1 MNKKEW
7 LEAKNKMIGASE
19 IYSLVFEY
27 YIENNYQEFIKNFPN
42 LANDKIKKEQ
52 PFLTATQLLINKK
65 YNLSN
70 EINKVDSI
78 FGNLMED
85 YIIEKIKNDV
95 NFDIIEKN
103 IDEDGKYN
111 LKINDNFHPKACATP
126 DGIITIN
133 DSFETECGAI
143 INQPTKAVLE
153 LKTARLDTTSD
164 EAKLQYLFQLQQQMA
179 TTGLDYGMI
188 AILQPNSF
196 DNFIINDLEY
206 DYQLLKT
213 RILIMHEYK
222 LFSEINDLLSQHF
235 DIKIF
240 FYKKNDFILEI
251 MKNCIDKFYEDFD
264 NNILPALQKYE
275 NLSTNKIQDE
285 SRQVRELLKTFQ
297 SIYGT
302 GMDEVKLEGFDNLND
317 KNNELKDLQKH
328 IEASKNMILKQS
340 YNLLKDS
347 FNNNKTINEI
357 SFGKNGKLT
366 KSFNINIK

>member
-1 MNKKEW
+1 
-7 LEAKNKMIGASE
+7 
-19 IYSLVFEY
+19 
-27 YIENNYQEFIKNFPN
+27 
-42 LANDKIKKEQ
+42 
-52 PFLTATQLLINKK
+52 
-65 YNLSN
+65 
-70 EINKVDSI
+70 
-78 FGNLMED
+78 
-85 YIIEKIKNDV
+85 
-95 NFDIIEKN
+95 
-103 IDEDGKYN
+103 
-111 LKINDNFHPKACATP
+111 
-126 DGIITIN
+126 
-133 DSFETECGAI
+133 
-143 INQPTKAVLE
+143 
-153 LKTARLDTTSD
+153 
-164 EAKLQYLFQLQQQMA
+164 MA